1 MALSGWARTVAP
13 GIAPR
18 YHGQG
23 EIFSA
28 LGSES
33 SVVVSKAGL
42 PLKEAAKWAGVGG
55 EEEFKLSHA
64 WSEVANIG
72 CRTHGGRSE

>member
-1 MALSGWARTVAP
+1 MALSVWARTVVP

-23 EIFSA
+23 ETFSA

-33 SVVVSKAGL
+33 SVVVSKTEL
-42 PLKEAAKWAGVGG
+42 FLKEVAKWAGVGG

-64 WSEVANIG
+64 WGEY
-72 CRTHGGRSE
+72 RL